1 MIEYMKKV
9 SKNGQLFVCNTC
21 NKIHLEFGNI
31 GMDFKSPTKLEELR
45 GYLNTVNS
53 NHFENEILANNYR
66 RKILIPFANTN
77 IKLLLSDQEIIELI
91 ELINSFLAQDSA
103 SNKTFNRFDNLRSI
117 SSIKSII
124 LN

>member
-1 MIEYMKKV
+1 MKTV

-31 GMDFKSPTKLEELR
+31 GMDFKSLKKLQELL

-66 RKILIPFANTN
+66 RKILIPFATSS
-77 IKLLLSDQEIIELI
+77 IKLLLSEQEIIELI
-91 ELINSFLAQDSA
+91 ELIKRFLAQDSA
-103 SNKTFNRFDNLRSI
+103 SNKTFSQFANLRSI